1 MIFAVSSERLL
12 ILDFNMNRL
21 ISVVVPVYNVED
33 VLHFCIDSIL
43 NQTYSDFE
51 LLLVDDGSTDKSGD
65 ICDQYARKDTRIR
78 VFHKENGGVSS
89 ARNLGIDNANGE
101 YICFIDSDDY
111 VNSEFLDSLIKT
123 KTLYPHCD
131 NVWCCFSTVSSPG
144 GNPVNSNKIKMEE
157 EYIEFSRRQI
167 MTLHDNWLDAGPVCK
182 LYQKEIID
190 ENKIRFNESISL
202 GEDLIFNFEYL
213 DKTNGQIIVKN
224 APLYYYVQ
232 MNCES
237 LSTKYYPDLFEIYKH
252 NNKIMWSYI
261 DSWGC
266 DDEQKQLFYNSCFF
280 LYERVLENTYHK
292 DSDCVNRI
300 RYNNEILKSVEFSK
314 ALHKSN
320 CYINP
325 IIRFAYEHHLYQM
338 VRLIYYIHR

>member
-1 MIFAVSSERLL
+1 
-12 ILDFNMNRL
+12 
-21 ISVVVPVYNVED
+21 
-33 VLHFCIDSIL
+33 
-43 NQTYSDFE
+43 
-51 LLLVDDGSTDKSGD
+51 
-65 ICDQYARKDTRIR
+65 
-78 VFHKENGGVSS
+78 
-89 ARNLGIDNANGE
+89 
-101 YICFIDSDDY
+101 
-111 VNSEFLDSLIKT
+111 
-123 KTLYPHCD
+123 
-131 NVWCCFSTVSSPG
+131 
-144 GNPVNSNKIKMEE
+144 
-157 EYIEFSRRQI
+157 

-190 ENKIRFNESISL
+190 KNNIRFNESISL

-338 VRLIYYIHR
+338 VRLIYFIHR

>member
-131 NVWCCFSTVSSPG
+131 KVF
-144 GNPVNSNKIKMEE
+144 
-157 EYIEFSRRQI
+157 RQDLLLPLWEARHFPSCHLKFCSQFFHI
-167 MTLHDNWLDAGPVCK
+167 
-182 LYQKEIID
+182 YQ
-190 ENKIRFNESISL
+190 R
-202 GEDLIFNFEYL
+202 
-213 DKTNGQIIVKN
+213 KN
-224 APLYYYVQ
+224 
-232 MNCES
+232 
-237 LSTKYYPDLFEIYKH
+237 
-252 NNKIMWSYI
+252 
-261 DSWGC
+261 
-266 DDEQKQLFYNSCFF
+266 
-280 LYERVLENTYHK
+280 
-292 DSDCVNRI
+292 
-300 RYNNEILKSVEFSK
+300 
-314 ALHKSN
+314 
-320 CYINP
+320 
-325 IIRFAYEHHLYQM
+325 
-338 VRLIYYIHR
+338 